1 MKTLTLLP
9 LIAFAPPALAHS
21 GAHIHPHEVSSW
33 LPVVLGLTAIAG
45 ASVLAY
51 AQNRRK

>member
-9 LIAFAPPALAHS
+9 LIAFASPALAHS